1 MDRIAEEHPDLI
13 GTEGEYLDSFN
24 KKLDDLINELDDPV
38 AKNQLLELE
47 SQASRPNSDIPESP
61 QVSRV
66 QNQADQI
73 PQKLNNAQIEN
84 TKPPEFS
91 TNLKPTEEILPDA
104 RLPEEPKG
112 KQSQDQ
118 LLESKESPDLNNP
131 QNSRPSELPNK
142 TNVIQDSTLSGK
154 VLEAPKSDLIQK
166 PENLGGKT
174 KERGLIQTID
184 ENPNFKQE
192 TKEFR
197 KDTTYET
204 RNSNDLF
211 DRATER
217 VKTQDSE
224 SLAKEIRMKSRKES
238 NWTDEEVATGYE
250 LVRKYESEGL
260 LDEAAELED
269 ALARKAT
276 EGGQMIQAYYRFGKM
291 TPEGAIREANKV
303 LEKAMPKAKAQKL
316 KEATA
321 NVIKDFNK
329 ANKKAIEDILN
340 FCPPGSFS

>member
-1 MDRIAEEHPDLI
+1 MLNIKTDYNTLNKSGGSKHGEAAYKHKKFNDDLNNARTTDDLDRIAEEHPDLI

-224 SLAKEIRMKSRKES
+224 SLAKEIR
-238 NWTDEEVATGYE
+238 
-250 LVRKYESEGL
+250 L
-260 LDEAAELED
+260 
-269 ALARKAT
+269 
-276 EGGQMIQAYYRFGKM
+276 
-291 TPEGAIREANKV
+291 
-303 LEKAMPKAKAQKL
+303 
-316 KEATA
+316 
-321 NVIKDFNK
+321 
-329 ANKKAIEDILN
+329 
-340 FCPPGSFS
+340 